1 MLVKYNYFSK
11 NILPLLDLVGD
22 LAVLLLLL
30 PAVMFNLGVVLDL
43 VMAVLE
49 VEEAPAPA
57 AAATVRLEEWSAS
70 PVTFS
75 SRRSNSRAATA
86 ETASFT

>member
-1 MLVKYNYFSK
+1 M
-11 NILPLLDLVGD
+11 GD

-49 VEEAPAPA
+49 VEEAPAAPA
-57 AAATVRLEEWSAS
+57 APATVRLEEWSAS